1 MEILSSVKVPNVD
14 GKRSAVVERLGPDGG
29 RSALVEVLDVDGV
42 RLVVVAG
49 IVDGDGHK
57 SNSDDAIDV
66 GEVMPEIAPSSCYVF
81 KSASKSSSVTIRS
94 IISICRAVDLI
105 PTRGLEPNSAWY
117 GIC

>member
-1 MEILSSVKVPNVD
+1 MELPSAVDVLNVG
-14 GKRSAVVERLGPDGG
+14 GKRSTAVEVLDADGV
-29 RSALVEVLDVDGV
+29 RSAVVEVLDVDGV